1 MKFIKSLILLA
12 AAVPFFAS
20 CEDDDV
26 NSAQCTLGFASST
39 VEISEASSGYLQI
52 PINVTGKRNGPIH
65 VTIEATPAGQNGAVE
80 GENYII
86 TDKTLNLN
94 ADTLSTGTIN
104 VEVKI
109 INDNEINDDRS
120 FNLTIASVEGAEV
133 STQTTQVTIIDDD
146 KDPYFNFFGTWYFNA
161 TGSDANGQPAPI
173 AALVTVDGATSMSD
187 AAYGRRLTFTST
199 EILTGAEVVW
209 TMNYSL
215 DAATNTGTL
224 AFPCGDN
231 LGQVQTY
238 DPVTG
243 TEVVTVDLRW
253 ALVSPTGEFQPT
265 ATWTSDEWQLQP
277 DGIRP
282 PTEIKFPTDGTQ
294 LLLGFSYQGGF
305 YSFNGY
311 TDVTFTKAE

>member
-104 VEVKI
+104 VEVKVI
-109 INDNEINDDRS
+109 DDREINDDRQ
-120 FNLTIASVEGAEV
+120 FTLTITSAEGAEI
-133 STQTTQVTIIDDD
+133 TTQQTTVTISDNDGD
-146 KDPYFNFFGTWYFNA
+146 FYRAFAGTWTINAKEPVTNDEGYVIGEQDYTANVEITAASENDPDYENYLSASSVGMFNI
-161 TGSDANGQPAPI
+161 GIS
-173 AALVTVDGATSMSD
+173 VDCNWRFHYTFDMDSMQ
-187 AAYGRRLTFTST
+187 
-199 EILTGAEVVW
+199 
-209 TMNYSL
+209 
-215 DAATNTGTL
+215 GTL
-224 AFPCGDN
+224 GFVLGDVIASYGGVYN
-231 LGQVQTY
+231 WTWGTDTPDGQNITWQ
-238 DPVTG
+238 G
-243 TEVVTVDLRW
+243 EV
-253 ALVSPTGEFQPT
+253 T
-265 ATWTSDEWQLQP
+265 ATWTLSESGGVP
-277 DGIRP
+277 DTI
-282 PTEIKFPTDGTQ
+282 TFPEGATLY
-294 LLLGFSYQGGF
+294 LLDPNFGWFSAIYDITMTRQ
-305 YSFNGY
+305 
-311 TDVTFTKAE
+311 

>member
-1 MKFIKSLILLA
+1 
-12 AAVPFFAS
+12 
-20 CEDDDV
+20 
-26 NSAQCTLGFASST
+26 
-39 VEISEASSGYLQI
+39 
-52 PINVTGKRNGPIH
+52 
-65 VTIEATPAGQNGAVE
+65 
-80 GENYII
+80 
-86 TDKTLNLN
+86 
-94 ADTLSTGTIN
+94 
-104 VEVKI
+104 
-109 INDNEINDDRS
+109 
-120 FNLTIASVEGAEV
+120 
-133 STQTTQVTIIDDD
+133 
-146 KDPYFNFFGTWYFNA
+146 
-161 TGSDANGQPAPI
+161 
-173 AALVTVDGATSMSD
+173 MSD
-187 AAYGRRLTFTST
+187 AAYNRRLTFTST

-282 PTEIKFPTDGTQ
+282 PTEIKFPADGTQ